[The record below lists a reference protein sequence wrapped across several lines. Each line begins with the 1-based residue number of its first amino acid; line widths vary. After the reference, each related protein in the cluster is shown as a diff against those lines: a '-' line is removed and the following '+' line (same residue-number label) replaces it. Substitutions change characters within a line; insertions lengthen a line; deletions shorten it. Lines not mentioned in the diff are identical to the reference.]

1 MIEYY
6 RLPKKKKGVDTDE
19 ILVVNEEYELK
30 DAIHNKSINN
40 IKVLIMRNSNITDE
54 TLSLLWTMTQ
64 TLPIVHLNLAENFS
78 FVTDVGVDNIC
89 QAMSLRNLKTLNLAD
104 NSLTD

>member
-6 RLPKKKKGVDTDE
+6 RLPKKKKGVENDE

-40 IKVLIMRNSNITDE
+40 IKVLIMRNSNISD
-54 TLSLLWTMTQ
+54 
-64 TLPIVHLNLAENFS
+64 
-78 FVTDVGVDNIC
+78 
-89 QAMSLRNLKTLNLAD
+89 
-104 NSLTD
+104 